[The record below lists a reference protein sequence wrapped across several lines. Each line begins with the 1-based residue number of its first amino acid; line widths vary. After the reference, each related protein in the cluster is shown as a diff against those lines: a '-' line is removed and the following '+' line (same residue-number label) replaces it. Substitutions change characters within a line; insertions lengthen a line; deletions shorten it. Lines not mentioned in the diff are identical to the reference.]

1 YLCRILEA
9 EGTCVVKVTR
19 TSVQF
24 GAEVWP
30 PVALADAAA
39 IQRLLV
45 HFRPEEIYYLAAY
58 HQSAEQDAGELQ
70 GLFHLSFEVHCTGY
84 RNVLGAVATLGLP
97 ARIFYA
103 ASALVF
109 GYPEVCPQSEITP
122 MAPACPYGITK
133 AAGIGIGRVYRT
145 ELGVFACA
153 GILFNHE

>member
-1 YLCRILEA
+1 MQSAPHRSLVDGDVRLSARTAMIFGAGGQDGTYLCRILEA

-30 PVALADAAA
+30 PVALADPAA

-70 GLFHLSFEVHCTGY
+70 GLF
-84 RNVLGAVATLGLP
+84 
-97 ARIFYA
+97 
-103 ASALVF
+103 
-109 GYPEVCPQSEITP
+109 
-122 MAPACPYGITK
+122 
-133 AAGIGIGRVYRT
+133 
-145 ELGVFACA
+145 
-153 GILFNHE
+153 